1 MDLIGLPNVLL
12 VGLFWWE
19 IGFFQGCGF
28 LDLYRNFTD

>member
-1 MDLIGLPNVLL
+1 VLL

-28 LDLYRNFTD
+28 LDLYRNFTDWMS